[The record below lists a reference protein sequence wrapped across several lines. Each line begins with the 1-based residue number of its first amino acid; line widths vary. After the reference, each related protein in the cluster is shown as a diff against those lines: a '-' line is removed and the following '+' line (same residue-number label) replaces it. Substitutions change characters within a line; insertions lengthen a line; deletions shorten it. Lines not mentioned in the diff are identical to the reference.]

1 MWTLPITI
9 IYGLIWVAFDITND
23 YVFRDGPIYW
33 FFNWQCCQW
42 ESIAAL
48 LTLTTIFILCHACF
62 KFLTFARDKIRKH
75 FCVNNV
81 ENELFELEVV

>member
-23 YVFRDGPIYW
+23 YVFRNGPIYW

-62 KFLTFARDKIRKH
+62 KFLTFTRDKIQKH
-75 FCVNNV
+75 FCMNNV